1 MFGVDTLTFTN
12 RQLLPATRGRNGLS
26 FVAILCVLL
35 LLYRVIVR
43 RRRNLEY
50 RLLRRPAKKEDFL
63 RAIQVVFAVVL

>member
-1 MFGVDTLTFTN
+1 MEE
-12 RQLLPATRGRNGLS
+12 NGLS

-63 RAIQVVFAVVL
+63 RAIHVVFDVVMCLILLALSW

>member
-1 MFGVDTLTFTN
+1 MEE
-12 RQLLPATRGRNGLS
+12 NGLS